1 MPEPIKRLADKILEN
16 PIKIHIAPSNITNTD
31 ITQRFYVINEHERA
45 EAIMR
50 LLDTQAPKKSIVFTR
65 TKKEADELHQFL
77 ASKNYKSTALHGD
90 MDQRDRRSSIMAF
103 KKMTL
108 MCWWLQMWRVVG

>member
-65 TKKEADELHQFL
+65 TKKKPMNCTNSLLLKITKAPPCMGIWIKGIG
-77 ASKNYKSTALHGD
+77 A
-90 MDQRDRRSSIMAF
+90 SIMAF

-108 MCWWLQMWRVVG
+108 MCWWLQMWRAVG